1 MPNTFISL
9 DVPAAEGTGT
19 AAIAT
24 LLGSPKTFVF
34 SGDSSPRRYVVEGSN
49 DGGGTWDILVA
60 RDGTQALF
68 AGRNTGAKTIDA
80 IVDRVRVRTIGN
92 ARNTPAPAISMG
104 ASPAVG
110 TNVFGV
116 LEVPAANSRGAPFD
130 LGQSAGPLK
139 TFTLRGAIPTTAR
152 YSILASMDGT
162 NFDQVMLFTSGQDGA
177 RSTAVLCR
185 FLRVLRSGGGATPVV
200 AVGAEGILE
209 PGGGGGG
216 GGGTGA
222 PSELTIAEESQKG
235 TSGTSEQVLVE
246 YLTPLRLLASPVLG
260 LSFACLSV
268 QAIEGG
274 GQPQFRVR
282 LGGTIGQ
289 PDGTEIFSVSGNH
302 SGTVS
307 LVGNAAA
314 FPRPSEDASL
324 VKVTGLGSE
333 GPAATLRGL
342 VLLFHGRQ
350 A

>member
-9 DVPAAEGTGT
+9 DVPPADGAGTP
-19 AAIAT
+19 AITT

-34 SGDSSPRRYVVEGSN
+34 SGDSSARRYVVEGSN
-49 DGGGTWDILVA
+49 DGGATWDILVA

-68 AGRNTGAKTIDA
+68 SGRNTGAKTIES

-92 ARNTPAPAISMG
+92 ARNIPAPAISMG

-110 TNVFGV
+110 TNIFGV
-116 LEVPAANSRGAPFD
+116 LEVPASNSLGTPFD
-130 LGQSAGPLK
+130 LGASAGPLK
-139 TFTLRGAIPTTAR
+139 TVTVRGNLPTTAR

-162 NFDQVMLFTSGQDGA
+162 NFDQIMLFTSGQDGA

-209 PGGGGGG
+209 PGSGGGGG
-216 GGGTGA
+216 GGSGP
-222 PSELTIAEESQKG
+222 PSELTITEESQKATNG
-235 TSGTSEQVLVE
+235 SSEQVLVE
-246 YLTPLRLLASPVLG
+246 YLVPLRMVTSPVLG

-268 QAIEGG
+268 QGTF

-282 LGGTIGQ
+282 LGGTVGQ
-289 PDGTEIFSVSGNH
+289 VDGAEIFSISRGH
-302 SGTVS
+302 SETVS
-307 LVGNAAA
+307 LVGNANA
-314 FPRPSEDASL
+314 FVRPTEDASL
-324 VKVTGLGSE
+324 VKVTGFAGE
-333 GPAATLRGL
+333 GPAAALRGL

>member
-9 DVPAAEGTGT
+9 DVPAAEGAGT

-34 SGDSSPRRYVVEGSN
+34 SGDSSSRRYVVEGSN

-68 AGRNTGAKTIDA
+68 AGRNTGARTIDA

-92 ARNTPAPAISMG
+92 VRNTPAPAISMG

-110 TNVFGV
+110 TNVFGT
-116 LEVPAANSRGAPFD
+116 LDVPATNSLGAPFD

-139 TFTLRGAIPTTAR
+139 TVTLRGAIPTTAR

-185 FLRVLRSGGGATPVV
+185 FLRVQRSGGGATPVV

-216 GGGTGA
+216 GGSGA
-222 PSELTIAEESQKG
+222 PSELTITEESQKG
-235 TSGTSEQVLVE
+235 TNGPSEQVLVE
-246 YLTPLRLLASPVLG
+246 YLAPLRLLASPVLG

-268 QAIEGG
+268 QGNEGA

-282 LGGTIGQ
+282 LGGAIGQ
-289 PDGTEIFSVSGNH
+289 PDGTEIVSISGNH

-307 LVGNAAA
+307 LVGIAAA

-324 VKVTGLGSE
+324 VKVTGFGSE

-350 A
+350 G